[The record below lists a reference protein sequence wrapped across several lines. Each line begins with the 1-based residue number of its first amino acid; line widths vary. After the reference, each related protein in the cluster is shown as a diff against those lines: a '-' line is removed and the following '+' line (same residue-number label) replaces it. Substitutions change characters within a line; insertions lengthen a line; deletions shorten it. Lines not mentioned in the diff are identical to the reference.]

1 MENQPVKNAPTA
13 TDRFLGGLAGAFV
26 GVILGIITNVVLYN
40 VTNQAVNLGWANSIW
55 GGVIVGAAL
64 GVAFPSVAKGIAWI
78 FSMFI
83 PY

>member
-1 MENQPVKNAPTA
+1 MENHPVKNSPTA
-13 TDRFLGGLAGAFV
+13 TDRFLGVLAGASV
-26 GVILGIITNVVLYN
+26 GGILGIITNVVLYN

-55 GGVIVGAAL
+55 GGAIFGAAL
-64 GVAFPSVAKGIAWI
+64 GVAFPSVANGAAWM